1 MTLSPGTNP
10 AKQRKRAKLVLTLG
24 HSIQATNTT
33 RKFVVVL
40 AGDKEAMPGEVLDAF
55 EKAGF
60 VVELVK
66 HQAPP
71 KWARK
76 RFQFSFSK
84 LQVRGLTKYS
94 KVVLLDNDMVVVR
107 NIDSLFSVPAPAGVA
122 EPARVKVGKSGRGGR
137 KPVTPGAKSI
147 LCSNGGL
154 QIFVPSEQHL
164 AELESKL
171 YSGKC
176 KSYNEGEQGFLCV
189 AIKRWHEVPYEYD
202 TFVSSWLSDPADFR
216 KARVLHYIMM
226 SSEPDFCYSAFKRG
240 TGCGREARVRFMR
253 PPQMVATFWKMYMA
267 MEAAYGLDLS
277 SW

>member
-1 MTLSPGTNP
+1 VAASRLPLSLLASLPLRVSPTRRTPVPPKQLLWGDPADDVLPRTHTRRRSLSPPFVLWHPCPPSLLPRSGFHP
-10 AKQRKRAKLVLTLG
+10 AAITP
-24 HSIQATNTT
+24 AT
-33 RKFVVVL
+33 
-40 AGDKEAMPGEVLDAF
+40 P
-55 EKAGF
+55 
-60 VVELVK
+60 
-66 HQAPP
+66 Q
-71 KWARK
+71 
-76 RFQFSFSK
+76 
-84 LQVRGLTKYS
+84 
-94 KVVLLDNDMVVVR
+94 VVLLDNDMVVVR